1 MGRSGLPQALL
12 RTVKST
18 AYLPSLL
25 LLLTLGSSPAAG
37 ADAGIYV
44 FVDDHGAINLSNDP
58 DDARY
63 QVLVAPAP
71 SATAGT
77 AMVAQDNRAW
87 LQYRDLIQAS
97 AARFQ
102 LDPALLRAVINAES
116 GYNPN
121 AVSRRG
127 AGGLMQ
133 LMPMTAR
140 RLGVANVFDPAE
152 NVVGGARY
160 LVELLKLFDNDL
172 QLALAAY
179 NAGEAAVLKYGRR
192 IPPYRETTEYVSKVV
207 AFYRQY
213 RSSM

>member
-1 MGRSGLPQALL
+1 MKTIAFLPA
-12 RTVKST
+12 
-18 AYLPSLL
+18 LL
-25 LLLTLGSSPAAG
+25 LLSFRCSPVAG
-37 ADAGIYV
+37 ADAGIYA
-44 FVDDHGAINLSNDP
+44 FVDDHGAINLSNEP

-71 SATAGT
+71 SDPTGSA
-77 AMVAQDNRAW
+77 VVSQDNGAW
-87 LQYRDLIQAS
+87 LQYRDLIQKS

-133 LMPMTAR
+133 LMPTTAR

-179 NAGEAAVLKYGRR
+179 NAGEGAVLKYGRR

-213 RSSM
+213 RASM

>member
-63 QVLVAPAP
+63 QVLVASAPPA
-71 SATAGT
+71 AAGT
-77 AMVAQDNRAW
+77 AVVAQDNRAW

-160 LVELLKLFDNDL
+160 LVELLQLFDNDL